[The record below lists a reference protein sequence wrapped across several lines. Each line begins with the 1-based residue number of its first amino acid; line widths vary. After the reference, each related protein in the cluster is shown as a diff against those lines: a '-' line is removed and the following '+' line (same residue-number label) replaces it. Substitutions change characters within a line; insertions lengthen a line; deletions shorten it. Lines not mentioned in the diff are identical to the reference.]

1 MRTKF
6 VELHIPGFRAVVPSL
21 TALPAKELL
30 MLLNSDQDSIK
41 QFTYA
46 TMLLRSKLS
55 EELQSL
61 YDQLDME
68 ETMEFV
74 TQWVAKSKPSGT
86 DD

>member
-1 MRTKF
+1 MKAKF

-30 MLLNSDQDSIK
+30 ILLSSDESSIK
-41 QFTYA
+41 QFTYT

-68 ETMEFV
+68 ETVEFV
-74 TQWVAKSKPSGT
+74 TQWIAKSNPSKT
-86 DD
+86 EE